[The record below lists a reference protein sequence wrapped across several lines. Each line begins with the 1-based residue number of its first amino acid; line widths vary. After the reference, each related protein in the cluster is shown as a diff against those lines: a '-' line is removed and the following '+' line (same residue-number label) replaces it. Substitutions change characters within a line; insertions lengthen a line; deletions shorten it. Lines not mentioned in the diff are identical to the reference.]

1 MLKCSILINH
11 LSNLP
16 LNPHYNYHYMPT
28 EREHSN
34 YNDLGHDVSKY
45 TDIPRSRIDLKT
57 DSEPSYRLKFLQAI
71 DMDHCPTC
79 IHVSKVILYA
89 LAIYG
94 FISLFF

>member
-1 MLKCSILINH
+1 ML
-11 LSNLP
+11 

-45 TDIPRSRIDLKT
+45 KT

-79 IHVSKVILYA
+79 IHVSKDILYA

>member
-1 MLKCSILINH
+1 ML
-11 LSNLP
+11 

-28 EREHSN
+28 EREHDGHSQMN
-34 YNDLGHDVSKY
+34 ASHYNDLGHDVSKY
-45 TDIPRSRIDLKT
+45 KT